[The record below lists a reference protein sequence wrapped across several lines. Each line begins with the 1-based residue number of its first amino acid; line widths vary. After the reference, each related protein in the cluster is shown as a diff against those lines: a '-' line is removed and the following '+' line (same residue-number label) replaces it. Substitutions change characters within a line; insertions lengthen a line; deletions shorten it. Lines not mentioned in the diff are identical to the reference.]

1 MGNTVVK
8 INKSPLWN
16 TVLVY
21 SQDRSI
27 LTQLPMDKNMEC
39 LLHGKSKVYCKCHRG
54 IFGDLI
60 IDEEVSASW

>member
-1 MGNTVVK
+1 MVVK

-27 LTQLPMDKNMEC
+27 LTQLPLDSGMEY
-39 LLHGKSKVYCKCHRG
+39 LLHGKSKVYCKCHKG
-54 IFGDLI
+54 ILGDLI
-60 IDEEVSASW
+60 IDEEVSGSF

>member
-1 MGNTVVK
+1 MGNVVVK
-8 INKSPLWN
+8 VNKSPLWN

-27 LTQLPMDKNMEC
+27 LAQLPLDSGIEH

-54 IFGDLI
+54 ISGGLVFG
-60 IDEEVSASW
+60 EEVAGGW

>member
-27 LTQLPMDKNMEC
+27 LTQMPMDKTFES
-39 LLHGKSKVYCKCHRG
+39 LLHGKSRVYCKCHRD
-54 IFGDLI
+54 IFGGLVI
-60 IDEEVSASW
+60 GNEVKGDW